1 MASISLNNVQKAYAS
16 GNAVIRDANLEVGKN
31 EFCVFLGPSG
41 CGKSTLLRMIAGLES
56 ITDGELRIDGERMNE
71 VEPAKRKVAMVFQN
85 YALYPHMSVYE
96 NMAFGLRQAKVDKA
110 VIDKKVRSAAAA
122 LQLDT
127 YLERRP
133 AALSGGQRQRVAIGR
148 AIVREPGVFLFDEP
162 LSNLDAALRVQTR
175 TEIARL
181 HREFSEASAVYVTHD
196 QVEAMALADRIVLL
210 QAGDHMERHGSVA
223 QVGAPLDL
231 YHHPK
236 SRFVAG
242 FIGSPKMNF
251 FAGTVVGGDDGGV
264 DIDLQGGERVR
275 ARVDGSRARA
285 GMKVT
290 LGVRPEHLRVAGDA
304 RNEQTLACRVKL
316 VEHMG
321 EHSYIHATQTGS
333 GAATL
338 IAKVP
343 GDSALTHD
351 EVVKLALPAEACHV
365 FDDHDMA
372 LRRLI

>member
-1 MASISLNNVQKAYAS
+1 
-16 GNAVIRDANLEVGKN
+16 
-31 EFCVFLGPSG
+31 
-41 CGKSTLLRMIAGLES
+41 
-56 ITDGELRIDGERMNE
+56 MNE

-96 NMAFGLRQAKVDKA
+96 NMAFGLRQAKIDKA

-122 LQLDT
+122 LQLDS

-181 HREFSEASAVYVTHD
+181 HREFSEASTVYVTHD

-210 QAGDHMERHGSVA
+210 QAGADMERHGSLA
-223 QVGAPLDL
+223 QVGAPLEL

-251 FAGTVVGGDDGGV
+251 FAGTVAGGDDGGV
-264 DIDLQGGERVR
+264 LIELDSGERVK
-275 ARVDGSRARA
+275 ARVDGARARV
-285 GMKVT
+285 GMRVT
-290 LGVRPEHLRVAGDA
+290 LGVRPEHLRVASDP
-304 RNEQTLACRVKL
+304 RVEQTLASRVKL

-321 EHSYIHATQTGS
+321 EHSYIHATLTGL
-333 GAATL
+333 GTAAL

-343 GDSALTHD
+343 GDSALRHD
-351 EVVKLALPAEACHV
+351 EAVSLALLPEACHV
-365 FDDHDMA
+365 FDEQDMA
-372 LRRLI
+372 MRRLI

>member
-56 ITDGELRIDGERMNE
+56 ITDGELRIDGQRMNE

-96 NMAFGLRQAKVDKA
+96 NMAFGLRQAKIDKA

-196 QVEAMALADRIVLL
+196 QVEAMALADRIVLM
-210 QAGDHMERHGSVA
+210 QAGAHMEQHGSVA

-264 DIDLQGGERVR
+264 VIDLESGERVR
-275 ARVDGSRARA
+275 ARVDGSRART

-290 LGVRPEHLRVAGDA
+290 LGVRPEHLRVAVDP
-304 RNEQTLACRVKL
+304 RNEQTLASRVKL

-321 EHSYIHATQTGS
+321 EHSYIHATQTGP
-333 GAATL
+333 AAVTL

-343 GDSALTHD
+343 GDSPLTHD
-351 EVVKLALPAEACHV
+351 EAVNLALPPEACHV

>member
-1 MASISLNNVQKAYAS
+1 MASISLANVQKSYAN
-16 GNAVIRDANLEVGKN
+16 GQAVIRNAQLEVGKN

-56 ITDGELRIDGERMNE
+56 ISDGELRIDGQRMND
-71 VEPAKRKVAMVFQN
+71 VAPAKRRVAMVFQN

-96 NMAFGLRQAKVDKA
+96 NMAFGLRQAKIDKA
-110 VIDKKVRSAAAA
+110 AIDTKVRRAAAA
-122 LQLDT
+122 LQLDAL
-127 YLERRP
+127 LERRP

-181 HREFSEASAVYVTHD
+181 HREFREASAVYVTHD

-210 QAGDHMERHGSVA
+210 QAGKDMERHGSIA

-231 YHHPK
+231 YHHPR

-251 FAGTVVGGDDGGV
+251 FAGTVTGADEGGV
-264 DIDLQGGERVR
+264 HVALDSGERVL
-275 ARVDGSRARA
+275 ARVEPGHASV

-290 LGVRPEHLRVAGDA
+290 LGIRPEHLRLADAA
-304 RNEQTLACRVKL
+304 RNEPTLACRVRL
-316 VEHMG
+316 VERMG
-321 EHSYIHATQTGS
+321 EHSYVHIGQQHAD
-333 GAATL
+333 APTL
-338 IAKVP
+338 IAKLP
-343 GDSALTHD
+343 GDSALAYD
-351 EVVKLALPAEACHV
+351 ENVNLALPPDACHL
-365 FDDHDMA
+365 FDDRDMA
-372 LRRLI
+372 FKRMH

>member
-1 MASISLNNVQKAYAS
+1 MASISLTNVQKSYAN
-16 GNAVIRDANLEVGKN
+16 GNAVIRNANLEVGRN

-41 CGKSTLLRMIAGLES
+41 CGKSTLLRMIAGLEA
-56 ITDGELRIDGERMNE
+56 ITDGELRIDGQLMND
-71 VEPAKRKVAMVFQN
+71 VEPAKRQVAMVFQN

-210 QAGDHMERHGSVA
+210 QAGAHMEKHGSVA
-223 QVGAPLDL
+223 QVGAPLEL
-231 YHHPK
+231 YHHPRSK
-236 SRFVAG
+236 FVAG

-251 FAGTVVGGDDGGV
+251 FAGTIVDGDDGGV
-264 DIDLQGGERVR
+264 VIDLDSGERVR
-275 ARVDGSRARA
+275 ACVDGSRARA

-290 LGVRPEHLRVAGDA
+290 LGVRPEHLRVAVDA
-304 RNEQTLACRVKL
+304 RNEQTLASRVKL

-321 EHSYIHATQTGS
+321 EHSYIHAALTGP
-333 GAATL
+333 GAASV

-343 GDSALTHD
+343 GDSPLTHN
-351 EVVKLALPAEACHV
+351 EAVSLSLAPEACHV
-365 FDDHDMA
+365 FDDHDLAM
-372 LRRLI
+372 RRLI

>member
-96 NMAFGLRQAKVDKA
+96 NMAFGLRQAKIDKA

-264 DIDLQGGERVR
+264 DIELQSGERVR
-275 ARVDGSRARA
+275 ARVDGSRART

>member
-96 NMAFGLRQAKVDKA
+96 NMAFGLRQAKIDKA

-122 LQLDT
+122 LQLDS

-264 DIDLQGGERVR
+264 DIDLQSGERVR

-321 EHSYIHATQTGS
+321 EHSYI
-333 GAATL
+333 
-338 IAKVP
+338 
-343 GDSALTHD
+343 
-351 EVVKLALPAEACHV
+351 
-365 FDDHDMA
+365 
-372 LRRLI
+372 